1 MDSLI
6 LFPACGGDWLFVVD
20 FPFEPAVP
28 GSSCQGWPIFVVDFL
43 FPPIGS
49 LILLRLP
56 WIDRLFVVDSLFLG
70 HGLPASFAGVQR
82 WMTLSYEVLDSD
94 IGATNS
100 GDWLWLR
107 PLLCKS
113 PITAWYTWYTAP
125 CPFSPAHTACAVKP
139 PYTQVPNT
147 IVSECCLWPLNIS
160 WKIMYLIYSS
170 NNSRSEPLFWRA
182 ALSGDRA
189 SCARLAAFAH
199 VLSCWL
205 LWACTGVYGFV
216 WVCRVVVPMGHVNTP
231 WSHRFVVLVLCR
243 RICLSWRT
251 TLGQLALASRLNFC
265 ASNAANRCF
274 RWSWSGRALKTVV
287 EERFS
292 D

>member
-1 MDSLI
+1 MR
-6 LFPACGGDWLFVVD
+6 FWTRTF
-20 FPFEPAVP
+20 
-28 GSSCQGWPIFVVDFL
+28 
-43 FPPIGS
+43 
-49 LILLRLP
+49 
-56 WIDRLFVVDSLFLG
+56 
-70 HGLPASFAGVQR
+70 
-82 WMTLSYEVLDSD
+82 
-94 IGATNS
+94 GATNS

-125 CPFSPAHTACAVKP
+125 APCPFSPAHNACAVKP

-251 TLGQLALASRLNFC
+251 TLGQLALASRLNSC
-265 ASNAANRCF
+265 ASNAANRCFRCF
-274 RWSWSGRALKTVV
+274 RWSWSGRALTTVV